1 MVCTPKLIPTIFSF
15 QKSKSSMLKTGV
27 FPAINKG
34 IILEALDI
42 NSFVLEISWEKELLE

>member
-1 MVCTPKLIPTIFSF
+1 MVCTPKFIPTIFSF

-42 NSFVLEISWEKELLE
+42 NSFVLEFLEKKNT